1 VKFEEA
7 IEKLQ
12 KITQELEEGELPL
25 EEALERFEEGM
36 KLINLCEK
44 KLEEVEKRIQILI
57 KEKDKLK
64 LKEWEERREEK
75 EGLEDKRQ
83 D

>member
-1 VKFEEA
+1 MKFEEA